1 MAAARKGIECST
13 WRTRSKLT
21 SELQLHICGSLFT
34 LDKELLAT
42 KSSKIA
48 KLIQRNPNNADLSN
62 LLRDIPADRESMEIV
77 RRFCHGIGAN
87 LTPENIVRISCV
99 AKYLGMTDDH
109 CPDNLLTKALTFFE
123 CRVIPSWNNS
133 VRALKNAE
141 NILDHA
147 SELGLVDYCAKSIIS
162 KAMEDPRL
170 LGESIKI
177 NIPISDGEDSNEENV
192 YKPNARRK
200 LFDIE
205 WKSEDLSLLGLRLY
219 APLIN
224 AMIQRKIPQENIAA
238 NICQY
243 AKTWLF
249 SDEEKVDETSRREIL
264 EALVQL
270 LPHERYMVTCTF
282 LFNMLRY
289 AKFLDASS
297 DCINGLELRIGK
309 QLDQASVKDMMLI
322 LSQGYAKDENYD
334 TECVRRILKNFYM
347 HYTGRDPT
355 GLGLV
360 AELIDEFLIEISAN
374 IDLKMEIFVAF
385 ADMSVA
391 ASEGIL
397 SHRTSDGVYRAV
409 DIYLD
414 KHRHLTESEK
424 EEICRVLNCNRLSGG
439 ACEHAAQNERLPVR
453 FVVQALYVAQLKLRE
468 AIVPRIVGGGGS
480 ENSNSGF
487 VKREEEEEGERME
500 IERMESK
507 VKELERECNVMRREI
522 ERGGGCCNCGSGF
535 SNYNNVVKKNK
546 NGKMSM
552 WKEMKRKFGCGISM
566 YDDCHCHVKKKK
578 KVHPR

>member
-13 WRTRSKLT
+13 WRPRSKLT

-48 KLIQRNPNNADLSN
+48 KLIHRNPNADLSN
-62 LLRDIPADRESMEIV
+62 LLRDIPADRESMDIV
-77 RRFCHGIGAN
+77 RTFCHGIGTN
-87 LTPENIVRISCV
+87 LTTENIVRVSCV

-109 CPDNLLTKALTFFE
+109 SPENLLTRALTFFE
-123 CRVIPSWNNS
+123 RRVVPSWNNS
-133 VRALKNAE
+133 VRALKTAE

-219 APLIN
+219 GPIIN
-224 AMIQRKIPQENIAA
+224 AMIQQKIPQENIAA
-238 NICQY
+238 SICQY

-249 SDEEKVDETSRREIL
+249 SDDEKVDENSRREIV

-289 AKFLDASS
+289 AKYLDASS

-322 LSQGYAKDENYD
+322 AKDEQYD

-360 AELIDEFLIEISAN
+360 AELIDEFLIEISAD
-374 IDLKMEIFVAF
+374 IDLKMETFVAF

-391 ASEGIL
+391 ASEGL

-414 KHRHLTESEK
+414 KHRHLTETEK

-468 AIVPRIVGGGGS
+468 AIVPRILVGGGGGGGGS

-487 VKREEEEEGERME
+487 VKRQEKEEEGERME

-507 VKELERECNVMRREI
+507 VKELERECDVMRREI
-522 ERGGGCCNCGSGF
+522 ERGGGCCGSGL
-535 SNYNNVVKKNK
+535 SNYNVVKKNK
-546 NGKMSM
+546 IGKMSV

-566 YDDCHCHVKKKK
+566 YDDCHCQVKKK